1 MIMRLPTKISFPVK
15 LIDTERQCI
24 GGRRVIRVLGPIVIM
39 IISGDKCPGEIRME
53 SMRPFQRGTGILVS
67 VSLHLIEMKT
77 VVAEISGQRQTIIHV
92 KTMIDRGVQVVKTSV
107 TVLISA
113 LLRQ

>member
-53 SMRPFQRGTGILVS
+53 SMRPFQRGAGILVS
-67 VSLHLIEMKT
+67 VSFHLIEMKT

-92 KTMIDRGVQVVKTSV
+92 KTMIDRGIQVVKTSV